1 MTKQERMYLQED
13 REFLY
18 KYALQ
23 FMTLERQISEREK
36 LIAEYDEE
44 AARLAKEV
52 RELQRK
58 MRQLTAMLGNCLDQ
72 FVSAYDAGIL
82 RDSTIRLI

>member
-1 MTKQERMYLQED
+1 MTKQERKYLQED

-52 RELQRK
+52 RELERK
-58 MRQLTAMLGNCLDQ
+58 RRQLEFKFGACLDQ
-72 FVSAYDAGIL
+72 FIL
-82 RDSTIRLI
+82 DCDDGFLAHSTTRLI